1 MYGVEAYAGIRMHQP
16 GMGKPAVEQPS
27 HAVRG
32 QTASL
37 AAPLQ
42 GVPPVSA
49 DPLTE
54 SPQARPVTRHGVVL
68 VEAVQHSRD
77 PPAHPRYRFVHTLA
91 KRLLDLLQFRLQ
103 TFPHR
108 LPPDGKVPAP
118 GGPARVREPQKR
130 EALRFSCS
138 PLLTVGPCKP
148 AELDPP
154 RLVRMK
160 LQPELRQPFPE
171 FPEKPLGL
179 GPVLEPH
186 HKVSR
191 PGESHPE
198 PLAEPYWNVSAHTA
212 SAMEPRRTPI
222 CQCAHNFGSR
232 LEIRA
237 TQCVALRKCLRS
249 FLYFRSAQRANDRS
263 SWRIGG

>member
-1 MYGVEAYAGIRMHQP
+1 MHQP

-27 HAVRG
+27 HAVRS

-68 VEAVQHSRD
+68 VETVQHPRD
-77 PPAHPRYRFVHTLA
+77 PPAHPRYRFVHSLA

-103 TFPHR
+103 AIPHR
-108 LPPDGKVPAP
+108 LPPDGKVPATV
-118 GGPARVREPQKR
+118 GPARVREPQEC
-130 EALRFSCS
+130 EALRFSFS
-138 PLLTVGPCKP
+138 TPLPACPCKP
-148 AELDPP
+148 AELDQP

-179 GPVLEPH
+179 GPVLESH
-186 HKVSR
+186 HKIVGVADHDQLAFRHFLPPCLLSSSTVSIL
-191 PGESHPE
+191 PFSV
-198 PLAEPYWNVSAHTA
+198 ANVSAVLPSYFAFT
-212 SAMEPRRTPI
+212 SMFCSLSNSSTI
-222 CQCAHNFGSR
+222 FG
-232 LEIRA
+232 
-237 TQCVALRKCLRS
+237 
-249 FLYFRSAQRANDRS
+249 
-263 SWRIGG
+263 